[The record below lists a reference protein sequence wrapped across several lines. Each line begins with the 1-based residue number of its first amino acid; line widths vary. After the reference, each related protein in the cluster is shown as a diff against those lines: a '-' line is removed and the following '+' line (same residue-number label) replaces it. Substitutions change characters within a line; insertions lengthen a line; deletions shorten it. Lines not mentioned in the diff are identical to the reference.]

1 MRTCAVCG
9 QALVEAARAPR
20 QPDRDR
26 WCSAEPGRY
35 LPAGLVGTGRW
46 VEPAPFEAEA
56 LDDVIDD
63 DDLSDAQIE
72 ARFAAAKSR
81 LRRAS

>member
-1 MRTCAVCG
+1 MTCVVCG
-9 QALVEAARAPR
+9 QGLVEAARAPR
-20 QPDRDR
+20 QPDRHR

-35 LPAGLVGTGRW
+35 LPAVLVGTGRW
-46 VEPAPFEAEA
+46 VEPAPF